1 MRSLLVSAYSIDELI
16 YNIDSKIKRG
26 FNPSLA
32 FIYIAI
38 TYNISR
44 LVGEIEKYPFLILG
58 STTVGEFY
66 ADKSSGVNDNE
77 DSITCMLIEINP
89 KAIALKQLSLNGK
102 AYYQTGQEI
111 GEWAKE
117 QFSDPT
123 IVTLTS
129 GLTFDCDDY
138 VQGISSCDI
147 SSIYGGVAGDDYR
160 FKYTFVFSKDNYTN
174 HGIVVL
180 AIDNSKIDA
189 IGSCACGWM
198 GIGKKDIVTKAHKN
212 ILYEIDNRPAIEF
225 YKKYLQTT
233 IDMPDTGREYPLQV
247 ITKTQ
252 TIYRVV
258 TDINEYDGSLV
269 LGGHIEPRSMV
280 RIAVPQGQNIMNYVD
295 SSIRESIAQDDG
307 FIPDVA
313 LVFSCASR
321 KQVLGAFAK
330 EEIEIA
336 YKAVDCPLIG
346 FFAYGEIGTS
356 TREYGFHNITFVTL
370 LLKEKGV
377 L

>member
-1 MRSLLVSAYSIDELI
+1 MRSLLVSSYSIDELI
-16 YNIDSKIKRG
+16 EEIDSKIKRG

-44 LVGEIEKYPFLILG
+44 LVEEVEKYPFLILG

-66 ADKSSGVNDNE
+66 ADKNSGVNDNE
-77 DSITCMLIEINP
+77 DSITCMLIEVNP
-89 KAIALKQLSLNGK
+89 QAIALKHLSLNGR
-102 AYYQTGQEI
+102 AYYKTGQEI

-129 GLTFDCDDY
+129 GLSFDSDDY
-138 VQGISSCDI
+138 VQGIFSCGI
-147 SSIYGGVAGDDYR
+147 SSVYGGVAGDDYR
-160 FKYTFVFSKDNYTN
+160 FKYTFVFSKENYTN
-174 HGIVVL
+174 HGIVAL
-180 AIDNSKIDA
+180 ALDNSKIEA

-198 GIGKKDIVTKAHKN
+198 GIGKKDIVTKSYKN
-212 ILYEIDNRPAIEF
+212 ILHEIDNRPAVEF

-233 IDMPDTGREYPLQV
+233 IDMPQTGREYPLQV
-247 ITKTQ
+247 ITKNQ

-258 TDINEYDGSLV
+258 THINRDGSLV
-269 LGGHIEPRSMV
+269 LGGHIEPKSMV
-280 RIAVPQGQNIMNYVD
+280 RIAVPQGQSIMNYVD
-295 SSIRESIAQDDG
+295 SSIRESIAQDSG
-307 FIPDVA
+307 FSPEVA

-336 YKAVDCPLIG
+336 YKAVNCPLIG